1 METWVRVSTKI
12 GNGCGK
18 IELDYG
24 DKRMGSIWI
33 GMIENNL

>member
-1 METWVRVSTKI
+1 MVMNRFRVKM
-12 GNGCGK
+12 
-18 IELDYG
+18 DYG